1 MRKRTF
7 SGLAPPNQC
16 DQIFESSCQQKFPN
30 KYPKVLS
37 TCWDILKTIAATFGK
52 FGLPY
57 VATFGHTAAPIANL
71 N

>member
-1 MRKRTF
+1 MRPDW
-7 SGLAPPNQC
+7 S
-16 DQIFESSCQQKFPN
+16 IFESSCQQKLPN